1 MAFSPGGSFGSSTNK
16 SEAWLNRVSENLRQA
31 WHTPEIRATSAN
43 GAPLHFEAVDL
54 SARRGK
60 AQTFS
65 VGAHIVIV
73 AVLILLA
80 FVSPPVYRPPG
91 PTISVDSGK
100 NLVPYLRRAVVSAG
114 QEPSAGHGSG
124 GENEL
129 LPARKGNLAPES
141 SMPLAPPRL
150 NRNENVPLPAPPAVF
165 DPNAPA
171 SVPTVTNLG
180 LPWMDKDTDSP
191 GTGGRHG
198 FGDGTGGDTMGDGS
212 RNGIGEGDSDGR
224 YANVVSPVTCVYC
237 PEPVYTEEARK
248 AKLQGKM
255 LLRVLVGPD
264 GKAQKIEVLQGLGM
278 GLDERA
284 EETVRSWR
292 FSPGRDAAKRPVGTW
307 VTVETRFQLF

>member
-1 MAFSPGGSFGSSTNK
+1 MAFFPGGPFDSSADNSGS
-16 SEAWLNRVSENLRQA
+16 WLKRVSENLQQVL
-31 WHTPEIRATSAN
+31 HTGGICPTAAN
-43 GAPLHFEAVDL
+43 GAPLHFEPVDL

-65 VGAHIVIV
+65 ASVHAVVV
-73 AVLILLA
+73 AALLILA
-80 FVSPPVYRPPG
+80 FVSPPVHRSPG
-91 PTISVDSGK
+91 PTIPLDSGK
-100 NLVPYLRRAVVSAG
+100 NLLPYLPRTVLPPS
-114 QEPSAGHGSG
+114 QESSAGHGAG
-124 GENEL
+124 GEDEL

-150 NRNENVPLPAPPAVF
+150 IHSENVALPAPPAVF

-180 LPWMDKDTDSP
+180 LPWMDKDTDSAGP
-191 GTGGRHG
+191 GRRHG
-198 FGDGTGGDTMGDGS
+198 FGSGNGDTMGDGN
-212 RNGIGEGDSDGR
+212 RNGAGEGDSEGP
-224 YANVVSPVTCVYC
+224 YVNAVWPVTCVYC
-237 PEPVYTEEARK
+237 PEPGYTEEARK

-264 GKAQKIEVLQGLGM
+264 GKAQKIEILQRLGM

-292 FSPGRDAAKRPVGTW
+292 FSPGRDAAKRPVSAW
-307 VTVETRFQLF
+307 VTIETRFQLF